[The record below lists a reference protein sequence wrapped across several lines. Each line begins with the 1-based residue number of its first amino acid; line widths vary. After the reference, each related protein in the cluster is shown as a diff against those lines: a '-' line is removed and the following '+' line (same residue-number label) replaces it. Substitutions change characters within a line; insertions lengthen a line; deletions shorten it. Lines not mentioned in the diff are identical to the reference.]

1 LKQSPNAAEKALK
14 NSDKLQ
20 KFERSLMPTIRQIS
34 EFLDRI
40 APTRLAE
47 SWDNVGLL
55 VGDPADRVANLMT
68 CLTVT
73 SETVIEAIEHSVQ
86 LIVTHHPLPF
96 HPLKR
101 ITTETIS
108 TKMLWQLIR
117 AGVAIYS
124 PHTGF
129 DSAAEGINQSL
140 AQQLGLT
147 GIHSLRPLANDP
159 EQLGAGRCGNL
170 SNLTLAQVIDRLKR
184 SFGLSQIQ
192 FVGDF
197 KAPCSKVAVA
207 CGSGGSFLQIAA
219 ETGCDTFVTG
229 EANFHTCLEAK
240 ARNVSLVQ
248 LGHYASERFA
258 VEQLALK
265 LGHEFSDIKVWASQS
280 EQDPIQFG

>member
-1 LKQSPNAAEKALK
+1 
-14 NSDKLQ
+14 
-20 KFERSLMPTIRQIS
+20 MPTIRQIS
-34 EFLDRI
+34 EFLDRF

-55 VGDPADRVANLMT
+55 VGDPEDHVDNLMT
-68 CLTVT
+68 CLTIT
-73 SETVIEAIEHSVQ
+73 PETVSEAIEHSVQ

-96 HPLKR
+96 QPIKR

-147 GIHSLRPLANDP
+147 EIQTLQPFVNDP
-159 EQLGAGRCGNL
+159 EQLGAGRYGQLVNRTL
-170 SNLTLAQVIDRLKR
+170 SQLIQTMKR
-184 SFGLSQIQ
+184 ALDLNQIQ
-192 FVGDF
+192 FVGDL
-197 KAPCSKVAVA
+197 KASSSKVAIA
-207 CGSGGSFLQIAA
+207 CGSGGSFLKVAA
-219 ETGCDTFVTG
+219 ELGCDTFVTG
-229 EANFHTCLEAK
+229 ETNFHSCLEAK
-240 ARNVSLVQ
+240 ARDISLIL

-258 VEQLALK
+258 VEGLAIK
-265 LGHEFSDIKVWASQS
+265 LAGEFTDAKVWASRS
-280 EQDPIQFG
+280 ERDPVQLG